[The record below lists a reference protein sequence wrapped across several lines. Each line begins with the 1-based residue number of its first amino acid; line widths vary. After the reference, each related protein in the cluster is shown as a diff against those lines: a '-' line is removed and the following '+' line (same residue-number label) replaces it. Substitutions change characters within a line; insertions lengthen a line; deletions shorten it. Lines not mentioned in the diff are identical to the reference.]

1 MPCGGAK
8 SSKFTEPGGRFLYAE
23 CVKVVGAGVIK
34 EGLEDLRLFP
44 TVKRKKTKIVDRRIH
59 RDG

>member
-1 MPCGGAK
+1 M
-8 SSKFTEPGGRFLYAE
+8 YAE